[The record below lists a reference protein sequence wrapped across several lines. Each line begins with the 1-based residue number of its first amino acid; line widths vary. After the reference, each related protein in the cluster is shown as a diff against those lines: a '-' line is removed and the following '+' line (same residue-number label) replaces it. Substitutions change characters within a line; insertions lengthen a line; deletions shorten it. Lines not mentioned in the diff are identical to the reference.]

1 MRQPQHAAPAAP
13 SPLSVIARLVAAG
26 IGVVLVVGLTATA
39 DAQKAAPASPQAV
52 SDLTSDASLFAD
64 GSRLPQLA
72 PAVRKPLPRVKQ
84 AAAPAHRKAPAPKRA
99 VVKRWLPTGTGMWL
113 HEWDRSNGGNAKAI
127 VKRAKQN
134 GITTLFVRGWSKR
147 DGYEAP
153 RALRAL
159 LPATKGTNIKVVVW
173 EFVYLD
179 NPVAEARR
187 LAAEAR
193 IGVKGAPRVV
203 AVAPDIET
211 AAEGTHLNSAR
222 VLLYMKTLRAALPRN
237 VSILATVPWPSEHRV
252 GKFPYAATARY
263 ANAILPMTY
272 WYNRSPVAVT
282 AASVRFLRRYNRPIM
297 PVGQGYDGR
306 LDAPWL
312 PAANIPKE
320 VGAFLVTARRSKVR
334 AVSLWSWQTASTPV
348 WTKLSQARG
357 VFKAPAARPRTQVVV
372 PAAKPPVTSTGTP
385 RG

>member
-1 MRQPQHAAPAAP
+1 MSQPEYAEPTAPTSLSIVARLIAAAIGFVLLAD
-13 SPLSVIARLVAAG
+13 LSVTSHSAGGAPTPSSALRGQSLV
-26 IGVVLVVGLTATA
+26 LA
-39 DAQKAAPASPQAV
+39 DPT
-52 SDLTSDASLFAD
+52 LLAD
-64 GSRLPQLA
+64 GSGLPRLA
-72 PAVRKPLPRVKQ
+72 P
-84 AAAPAHRKAPAPKRA
+84 PAPKPASVTHPARPSHVAPAKARSHAAKPHRA
-99 VVKRWLPTGTGMWL
+99 VVRRWLPTGTGMWL
-113 HEWDRSNGGNAKAI
+113 HQWDRSNGGNAKAI

-159 LPATKGTNIKVVVW
+159 LPATKHTNIKVVVW
-173 EFVYLD
+173 EFVYLK

-187 LAAEAR
+187 LAAEAK
-193 IGVKGAPRVV
+193 IGVRGAPRVV

-211 AAEGTHLNSAR
+211 AAEGTAINSRR

-252 GKFPYAATARY
+252 GKFPYAAAAKY
-263 ANAILPMTY
+263 ANAILPMAY

-282 AASVRFLRRYNRPIM
+282 ATSIRFLRRYHRPIM

-312 PAANIPKE
+312 PRANISKQ

-334 AVSLWSWQTASTPV
+334 AVSLWSWQTASTAV
-348 WTKLSQARG
+348 WVKLSRARSVYG
-357 VFKAPAARPRTQVVV
+357 K
-372 PAAKPPVTSTGTP
+372 
-385 RG
+385 